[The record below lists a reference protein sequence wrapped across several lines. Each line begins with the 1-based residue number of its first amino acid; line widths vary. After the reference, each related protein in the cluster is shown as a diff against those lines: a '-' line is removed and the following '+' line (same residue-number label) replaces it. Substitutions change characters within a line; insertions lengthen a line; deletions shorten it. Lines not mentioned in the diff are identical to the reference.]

1 MEVAS
6 IVKTPIDIWTI
17 RIQASIMSSL
27 GRVFWVRSAF
37 HRKMK
42 VTHRQV
48 PGSIPGIEEGS
59 TAIG

>member
-1 MEVAS
+1 MDYLHPSFYHELS
-6 IVKTPIDIWTI
+6 G
-17 RIQASIMSSL
+17 QSL
-27 GRVFWVRSAF
+27 LGQVGF
-37 HRKMK
+37 HFAMK